1 MQNNYCVIMAGGI
14 GSRFWPMSKTDR
26 PKQFIDVLGVGKSLI
41 QITFDRLRKIAPA
54 ENIFVVTNERYTN
67 LVKEHLPDLGDD
79 QILNEP
85 LRRNTAPCVAYAAYK
100 IREINPNANMVVAP
114 SDHLVLDEE
123 EFTRVI
129 LKALDVTSQSGSL
142 VTLGIQPN
150 RPDTGYG
157 YIQESAE
164 ALNID
169 KEFKKVKTFTEKPE
183 LEMAKFFLS
192 SGDFYWNSGIFVWT
206 ASTIIQSFEQHLPDM
221 AELFENGRDK
231 YSTDQEVSYLE
242 EIYEVCTNISI
253 DYGIMEKSDNVYVLP
268 CEFGWSDLGTWGS
281 LYDRL
286 EKDEFQNAVA
296 GKKVRLYDSTNCV
309 VNAPADKLIVL
320 QGLND
325 YIVVESDNALLVC
338 QKENEQKIK
347 QFVKDLKLEFGEQ
360 YV

>member
-1 MQNNYCVIMAGGI
+1 MENNYCVIMAGGI

-54 ENIFVVTNERYTN
+54 ENIFVVTNESYTD
-67 LVKEHLPDLGDD
+67 LVKEHLPELGDD

-114 SDHLVLDEE
+114 SDHLVLNEE

-129 LKALDVTSQSGSL
+129 LKALDVTSQSGNL

-157 YIQESAE
+157 YIQESTE
-164 ALNID
+164 ALSID
-169 KEFKKVKTFTEKPE
+169 EEFKKVKTFTEKPE

-192 SGDFYWNSGIFVWT
+192 SGDFYWNSGIFVWN

-231 YSTDQEVSYLE
+231 YSTHQEVSYLE

>member
-1 MQNNYCVIMAGGI
+1 
-14 GSRFWPMSKTDR
+14 
-26 PKQFIDVLGVGKSLI
+26 
-41 QITFDRLRKIAPA
+41 
-54 ENIFVVTNERYTN
+54 
-67 LVKEHLPDLGDD
+67 
-79 QILNEP
+79 
-85 LRRNTAPCVAYAAYK
+85 
-100 IREINPNANMVVAP
+100 
-114 SDHLVLDEE
+114 
-123 EFTRVI
+123 
-129 LKALDVTSQSGSL
+129 
-142 VTLGIQPN
+142 
-150 RPDTGYG
+150 
-157 YIQESAE
+157 
-164 ALNID
+164 
-169 KEFKKVKTFTEKPE
+169 
-183 LEMAKFFLS
+183 MAKFFLS
-192 SGDFYWNSGIFVWT
+192 SGDFYWNSGIFVWN

-231 YSTDQEVSYLE
+231 YSTHQEVSYLE